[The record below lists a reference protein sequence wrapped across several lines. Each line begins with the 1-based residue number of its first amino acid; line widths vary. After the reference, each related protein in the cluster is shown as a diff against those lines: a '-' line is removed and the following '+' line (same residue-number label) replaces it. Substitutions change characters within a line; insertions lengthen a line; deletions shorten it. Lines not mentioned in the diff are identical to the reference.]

1 MSAREPIKLLVV
13 CGSLGVGGAEM
24 QIARMLPRLDRS
36 LFDVEVVYYNYK
48 FGPPK
53 RELES
58 QGIPVSYLGQP
69 MWDRNTYLRDALSYM
84 RNKRFDLVHAW
95 SASANH
101 YGRFPALLAGVPVV
115 LGGLRGKNSL
125 NGLWPV
131 VYSGMNLVCDG
142 WIVNSDTLK
151 EYALAKMFFNRFSPV
166 VVVENGIDL
175 EQDHVKLSSR
185 TPVYA
190 ALRRDR
196 PVVGLVARLHPVK
209 NHTLLLEAAASLRAQ
224 GVLADYWIIGDGPDR
239 DAIAQKIHD
248 LQLDDCV
255 RMLGQRDDVEAA
267 YEVMDIAVLTSDSEG
282 CPNVLLEAMRASLPI
297 ISTKC
302 TSLDHIICEGVN
314 GFVVPLAAVRDL
326 AEQLKVLIHDAS
338 LRRQFGHASRS
349 MIEKTFG
356 MPVAVQRLEQTY
368 LHFLKQ
374 GMAKHAPLRHKLSNL
389 DVL

>member
-1 MSAREPIKLLVV
+1 MSPHEQIKLLIV

-36 LFDVEVVYYNYK
+36 LFDLEVVYYNYK

-53 RELES
+53 LELER
-58 QGIPVSYLGQP
+58 QGIPVRYLGRP
-69 MWDRNTYLRDALSYM
+69 TWDRNTYLRDALSYM
-84 RNKRFDLVHAW
+84 RNKRFDVVHAW

-125 NGLWPV
+125 NGLWPF

-151 EYALAKMFFNRFSPV
+151 EYALDKMILTRFSPV
-166 VVVENGIDL
+166 VVVENGLDL
-175 EQDHVKLSSR
+175 DQDHAELAQQI
-185 TPVYA
+185 PFYA
-190 ALRRDR
+190 ALKGNR
-196 PVVGLVARLHPVK
+196 PVIGLVGRLHPVK
-209 NHTLLLEAAASLRAQ
+209 NHNMLLEAAANLRAQ
-224 GVLADYWIIGDGPDR
+224 GVDADYWIIGDGPVR
-239 DAIAQKIHD
+239 DDITRRID
-248 LQLDDCV
+248 ELQLGNCV

-267 YEVMDIAVLTSDSEG
+267 YEVMDIVVLTSDSEG

-297 ISTKC
+297 ISTQC
-302 TSLDHIICEGVN
+302 TSLDHIIAKGVN
-314 GFVVPLAAVRDL
+314 GFVVPVGAVREL
-326 AEQLKVLIHDAS
+326 TEQLKVLINDAS

-349 MIEKTFG
+349 MVEKTFS
-356 MPVAVQRLEQTY
+356 MPVAVRRLEQTY

-374 GMAKHAPLRHKLSNL
+374 GMVKHPPLRHKLSNL
-389 DVL
+389 DLL

>member
-1 MSAREPIKLLVV
+1 MSPREPIKLLVI
-13 CGSLGVGGAEM
+13 CGSLRVGGAEM
-24 QIARMLPRLDRS
+24 QAARMLPRLDRS
-36 LFDVEVVYYNYK
+36 LFDLEVAYYNYNA
-48 FGPPK
+48 GPPK
-53 RELES
+53 LELER
-58 QGIPVSYLGQP
+58 QGIPVRYLGRP
-69 MWDRNTYLRDALSYM
+69 TWDRPAYLRDAFNYM
-84 RNKRFDLVHAW
+84 RSKRFDLVHAW

-125 NGLWPV
+125 NGLWPF

-142 WIVNSDTLK
+142 WIVNSDALK
-151 EYALAKMFFNRFSPV
+151 EYALDKMFLNRFSPV

-175 EQDHVKLSSR
+175 EQDRARLSSR
-185 TPVYA
+185 TPAYA
-190 ALRRDR
+190 ALRKDR
-196 PVVGLVARLHPVK
+196 PVVGLVARLNPVK

-224 GVLADYWIIGDGPDR
+224 GVLADYWLIGDGPDR

-282 CPNVLLEAMRASLPI
+282 CPNALLEAMRASLPI
-297 ISTKC
+297 ISTQC
-302 TSLDHIICEGVN
+302 TSLNHITAAGVN
-314 GFVVPLAAVRDL
+314 GFVVPVGAVRDL

-349 MIEKTFG
+349 MVEKTFG
-356 MPVAVQRLEQTY
+356 MPVAVRRLEQTY

-374 GMAKHAPLRHKLSNL
+374 GMVKHAPLHHKLSNL